1 MTYSDLVPVLAIGRA
16 GSLAGAARDLNVDH
30 STIFR
35 RLAAIE
41 QRLGV
46 RLFDRS
52 RTGYKPTSAGQAML
66 ELAARFEADIVE
78 LELGLVG
85 QDARPA
91 GPLRVTTT
99 DTLIDLLVPICVTF
113 SKRFGDI
120 AIELLTGNEFLD
132 LSRRD
137 ADVAVRPT
145 AKPPEHLH
153 GRRMGR
159 MTFSVFGSDPAMEIL
174 GLADLAHQQWVG
186 FDESLS
192 HILAYKWMQAHVP
205 RQNIA
210 LKASSMLAV
219 GRAVAQGAGMAV
231 LPCHYGDE
239 HPGLHRIFGPIPE
252 VATDFWLLVH
262 EDIRRV
268 ARVRMFT
275 DFAYAE
281 FQRLRPLIE
290 RL

>member
-91 GPLRVTTT
+91 GP
-99 DTLIDLLVPICVTF
+99 
-113 SKRFGDI
+113 
-120 AIELLTGNEFLD
+120 
-132 LSRRD
+132 
-137 ADVAVRPT
+137 
-145 AKPPEHLH
+145 
-153 GRRMGR
+153 
-159 MTFSVFGSDPAMEIL
+159 
-174 GLADLAHQQWVG
+174 
-186 FDESLS
+186 
-192 HILAYKWMQAHVP
+192 
-205 RQNIA
+205 
-210 LKASSMLAV
+210 
-219 GRAVAQGAGMAV
+219 
-231 LPCHYGDE
+231 
-239 HPGLHRIFGPIPE
+239 
-252 VATDFWLLVH
+252 
-262 EDIRRV
+262 
-268 ARVRMFT
+268 
-275 DFAYAE
+275 
-281 FQRLRPLIE
+281 
-290 RL
+290 

>member
-1 MTYSDLVPVLAIGRA
+1 M
-16 GSLAGAARDLNVDH
+16 
-30 STIFR
+30 
-35 RLAAIE
+35 
-41 QRLGV
+41 
-46 RLFDRS
+46 
-52 RTGYKPTSAGQAML
+52 
-66 ELAARFEADIVE
+66 
-78 LELGLVG
+78 
-85 QDARPA
+85 
-91 GPLRVTTT
+91 
-99 DTLIDLLVPICVTF
+99 LVPICVTF

-219 GRAVAQGAGMAV
+219 GRAVAQGLGWRCYPATTAMSIPACIGSSAPY
-231 LPCHYGDE
+231 LRS
-239 HPGLHRIFGPIPE
+239 LRIFGCWCMRTFGE
-252 VATDFWLLVH
+252 
-262 EDIRRV
+262 
-268 ARVRMFT
+268 
-275 DFAYAE
+275 
-281 FQRLRPLIE
+281 
-290 RL
+290 